1 MKAKTGSRRL
11 GRQVR
16 AARFSVCYRV
26 WASSF
31 LPVCSK
37 EKQCPHLPSCPRPDP
52 PRWAGG
58 SLTGVEATALSHR
71 GGWGW
76 GGRQGTWLKAFLL
89 EKEVGYLLAKHRGD
103 SKSGG
108 HPGVSGTA
116 LPESQGPGA
125 LEPVAGHCR
134 REASCLSHSRPGVW
148 ALLFSAGCPGGAPS
162 VWLRSQPLLCSKRLQ
177 RKECIRGV
185 FPACIVVEI

>member
-58 SLTGVEATALSHR
+58 SLTGVETALSHR

-134 REASCLSHSRPGVW
+134 REASCLSHSRPGGLGPAVLCRLPGRGSVCLASEPAF
-148 ALLFSAGCPGGAPS
+148 ALL
-162 VWLRSQPLLCSKRLQ
+162 
-177 RKECIRGV
+177 
-185 FPACIVVEI
+185 